1 MAGRSAD
8 TLTQPPGGRAPGRR
22 FAGPRAL
29 LRDRTAM
36 LGAAL
41 LAAVFLMAILAPL
54 LAPHDPSA
62 LDATRRLEPPS
73 AEFPLGTDHL
83 GRDVLSRLL
92 YGARLSL
99 GSTVVASLSVAAIG
113 LLLGLLAGY
122 LQGAV
127 DTVISR
133 LVDIVL
139 AFPLLLLALV
149 VTGMLG
155 PSLPNVVIA
164 VVLVAWAGYA
174 RIVRGVAMSER
185 ERPYVEAA
193 RALGAS
199 EARVLRRHILPNA
212 VAPIVILTTLDMGTI
227 LLAISALSFLG
238 LGVKPPTPEW
248 GAMLAEARAYLRS
261 APMLMFFPGAAIF
274 LSVLGFN
281 LLGDGLRDVLDPRT
295 RPQR

>member
-1 MAGRSAD
+1 MTGRSAD
-8 TLTQPPGGRAPGRR
+8 PTVQPPDRRARGHR
-22 FAGPRAL
+22 FRGPRAL

-41 LAAVFLMAILAPL
+41 LVFFFLLAIFAPL
-54 LAPHDPSA
+54 LAPHEPDV

-73 AEFPLGTDHL
+73 AEFLLGTDHL

-199 EARVLRRHILPNA
+199 ETRVLRRHILPNA

-227 LLAISALSFLG
+227 LLAVSALSFLG

-248 GAMLAEARAYLRS
+248 GAMLAEARVYLRS
-261 APMLMFFPGAAIF
+261 APMLMFFPGAAIC

-295 RPQR
+295 RRQR